1 VKVIVSAL
9 AWISGILGLVICM
22 PLLLLNAF
30 FASPQGISSGSR
42 VLMRVLIAFF
52 FVRVTVRNI
61 EEARRQGPCVFMA
74 NHASFFD
81 HFALAA
87 YLPGLHRGMEAGEHF
102 SWPIWG
108 TFLRK
113 AGFVAVDRSS
123 AAASMRSMK
132 QAAAKVADEGVSMLI
147 LPEGTRSR
155 DGKMLPFNRLPF
167 SVPRAAGCPLV
178 PVGLKGTFRIKNK
191 NSWLLQPGRIE
202 LTFGEPISADDVQNL
217 SAKEL
222 AALTRD
228 RIATLI
234 GEAVEEQEP
243 A

>member
-1 VKVIVSAL
+1 VKVFVSAL
-9 AWISGILGLVICM
+9 AWFSGLIGLAICM

-30 FASPQGISSGSR
+30 FASPQGISNGSR
-42 VLMRVLIAFF
+42 LLMRVLIAFF
-52 FVRVTVRNI
+52 FVRVTVSNL
-61 EEARRQGPCVFMA
+61 ETARRQGPCVFMA

-87 YLPGLHRGMEAGEHF
+87 YLPGMHRGMEAGEHF

-113 AGFVAVDRSS
+113 TGFVAVDRSS

-132 QAAAKVADEGVSMLI
+132 LAAAKITDEGASMLI

-155 DGKMLPFNRLPF
+155 DGKLLPFNRLPF
-167 SVPRAAGCPLV
+167 SVPRTARCPLV
-178 PVGLKGTFRIKNK
+178 PVGLKGPFRIKNK
-191 NSWLLQPGRIE
+191 NSWLLRPGRIE
-202 LTFGEPISADDVQNL
+202 MIFGEPIPADEVERL

-222 AALTRD
+222 AALTRA
-228 RIATLI
+228 RIAALI
-234 GEAVEEQEP
+234 A
-243 A
+243 